1 MSHRKTSLHRQTEVI
16 DGRSTSNDQP
26 APKRQKIDHDEAR
39 SQALKQGEK
48 QSLDPLTDFEAGLY
62 QSLGTILRG
71 QRQYSDALH
80 YYRLAAQL
88 QPGNI

>member
-16 DGRSTSNDQP
+16 DGGSISNDQP
-26 APKRQKIDHDEAR
+26 APKRQKIDNEER
-39 SQALKQGEK
+39 GQALKQEEK

-88 QPGNI
+88 QPGNIL